1 MKDNDYQEMLE
12 EIKAL
17 QSKLDIAKEEMK
29 EMQEFIK
36 WSKEENKY
44 LLRENTALSN
54 SLNKSLEFVLF
65 GCEMKYSY
73 RNDKY
78 VFEGVEIDP
87 LSVPPIV
94 KRYFKE
100 ITESKITRKAPKKP
114 TTLIEEDLRKNT
126 HEEEKKGIEHDL

>member
-1 MKDNDYQEMLE
+1 MKDNEYQEMLE

-87 LSVPPIV
+87 LSVPPIL

-100 ITESKITRKAPKKP
+100 VTEAKIERKAPKKP
-114 TTLIEEDLRKNT
+114 TTLIEEDLCKNT
-126 HEEEKKGIEHDL
+126 RKEEKKA